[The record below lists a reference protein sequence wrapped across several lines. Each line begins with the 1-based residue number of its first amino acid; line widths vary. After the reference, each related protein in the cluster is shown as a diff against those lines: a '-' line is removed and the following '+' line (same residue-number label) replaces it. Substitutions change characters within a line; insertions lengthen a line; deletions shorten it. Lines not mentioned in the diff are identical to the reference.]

1 MYSFFE
7 SLNSY
12 PIIACINNLDKLDM
26 ALNSHCENIYIMTGN
41 IFNLKEIS
49 QKVKAK
55 NKGLFISVESID
67 GFSKD
72 TWGLEY
78 IVKNIELNG
87 IITRKHNLV
96 KQCKDMGVFTI
107 EKLFIHDS
115 TELMDNISSLKA
127 LRPHA
132 IDISPGVV
140 TKVITKIS
148 QELRLPVIASGLI
161 ENKKDV
167 ELALNAGAIGISS
180 SNPTTW
186 KLHI

>member
-1 MYSFFE
+1 
-7 SLNSY
+7 
-12 PIIACINNLDKLDM
+12 
-26 ALNSHCENIYIMTGN
+26 
-41 IFNLKEIS
+41 
-49 QKVKAK
+49 
-55 NKGLFISVESID
+55 
-67 GFSKD
+67 
-72 TWGLEY
+72 
-78 IVKNIELNG
+78 
-87 IITRKHNLV
+87 
-96 KQCKDMGVFTI
+96 MGVFTI